1 MISSEIRPVIWNGN
15 GTVNVV
21 VVVVVVCARW
31 IYPC

>member
-1 MISSEIRPVIWNGN
+1 MISSESRPVIWNGN
-15 GTVNVV
+15 GTMN